1 MLNIVLNTASAFFDI
16 FLIHIYFSK
25 MFTERRPYINKIVY
39 CSCLVGM
46 ELIVNIMML
55 LRDYLYEP
63 LRIPSTIE
71 VSILTLF
78 ILTYVYEG
86 SFAHRLFVTITF
98 QVYCNLSEFIL
109 FLMIS
114 NTIQYDYI
122 YNFLSKIIDFLLV
135 IITLLLTNK
144 KKTNFNISY
153 NMLILTTPIVTF
165 VSIMSMSLTVSDTPS
180 FEALKTVGII
190 GLLFLNISNFY
201 LLDNIIKSKELRFK
215 EQNLIQQIE
224 YQADKYNLISTAY
237 RETRKL
243 IHDTKQHLFF
253 IRSSVENRE
262 YDIIPEYINRQIEE
276 LETKHIIVN
285 CGNLVIDSLVSNYI
299 QIARKES
306 ITFSTNIHIIPND
319 IPVANYDLCVIIGN
333 LLENSIHASQ
343 KIPSSNDRRIIF
355 EAFTSET
362 EFIIHVNNNITG
374 DNIAS
379 LTAKT
384 PSLNHGYGIQNIK
397 NMVTRYTGVYN
408 SFVENNTY
416 NTIIVIP
423 IKTTTI
429 ELS

>member
-1 MLNIVLNTASAFFDI
+1 MLNIIINIASAFFDI
-16 FLIHIYFSK
+16 FLVHIYYSK
-25 MFTERRPYINKIVY
+25 IFISRRSYINGFVY

-46 ELIVNIMML
+46 ELIVNTMII
-55 LRDYLYEP
+55 LREYIYDS
-63 LRIPSTIE
+63 LRVPSTIV
-71 VSILTLF
+71 VSLLTLF
-78 ILTYVYEG
+78 ILTYLFEG
-86 SFAHRLFVTITF
+86 GFAHRLFVCITF
-98 QVYCNLSEFIL
+98 QVYCNLSEIIL
-109 FLMIS
+109 LLIVRDS
-114 NTIQYDYI
+114 LQYDYI

-144 KKTNFNISY
+144 KKTNFNLSY
-153 NMLILTTPIVTF
+153 NILVLTTPLVTF
-165 VSIMSMSLTVSDTPS
+165 LSIISMSRTTSDTPS
-180 FEALKTVGII
+180 FEVLKTIVII
-190 GLLFLNISNFY
+190 GLLFLNITNFY
-201 LLDNIIKSKELRFK
+201 LLDNVIQSKELRFR
-215 EQNLIQQIE
+215 EQNLIQQIQ
-224 YQADKYNLISTAY
+224 YHSDKYNMVSTAY

-253 IRSSVENRE
+253 IRSSVENGT

-276 LETKHIIVN
+276 LETKHILIN

-384 PSLNHGYGIQNIK
+384 PPLNHGYGIQNIK